1 MEGIFLFLQ
10 HWSIPVTPWPLPES
24 YSYGKTWSLDTTWS
38 TCIIKT
44 DIRHS
49 VQFRTN
55 CHNSDIFCILYLTRR
70 NWKSEA
76 IKHYQG
82 RSQRSRIFL
91 KIGVK
96 STVFELQ
103 KSLKYKSSSLI
114 NFQINGTILFTEIS
128 FSGVLR
134 KNEIFSKNI
143 D

>member
-1 MEGIFLFLQ
+1 MIKVCFCQPVSLHQEYQISPPQWQGSLHQEKLISPAGEIGCNVEGIFLFLQ

-70 NWKSEA
+70 NWKSDA
-76 IKHYQG
+76 MKHYQG
-82 RSQRSRIFL
+82 RSQRSR
-91 KIGVK
+91 
-96 STVFELQ
+96 
-103 KSLKYKSSSLI
+103 
-114 NFQINGTILFTEIS
+114 NF
-128 FSGVLR
+128 
-134 KNEIFSKNI
+134 
-143 D
+143 